1 MYETTLTKLIR
12 PLYRK
17 YKLGTTVF
25 SALAQ
30 GILTG
35 KVCHLQSHSSDS

>member
-1 MYETTLTKLIR
+1 MYDMTLTKLIR

-35 KVCHLQSHSSDS
+35 KVCHLQSRPSHS